1 MVILFHVGKYL
12 MSNKKDFFGQPIVH
26 GIATGP
32 ALISKKAISFL
43 GDLNIT
49 TGEVTGE
56 LSDLIGKKISKTIL
70 VVPSTRGSAGA
81 WRFIYQLKQFENHP
95 AAIITAELPDPS
107 VVQGDILAKI
117 PIISNLANIIS
128 NTILNNATLKVDG
141 KLGKVSVVHDNNN

>member
-1 MVILFHVGKYL
+1 
-12 MSNKKDFFGQPIVH
+12 MSNKQDFFGQPIVH

-70 VVPSTRGSAGA
+70 IVPSTRGSAGA
-81 WRFIYQLKQFENHP
+81 WRFIYQLFENHP
-95 AAIITAELPDPS
+95 AAIITTELPDPS
-107 VVQGDILAKI
+107 VVQGAILAKI

-141 KLGKVSVVHDNNN
+141 RLGKVTVVDDKNNK

>member
-1 MVILFHVGKYL
+1 MN
-12 MSNKKDFFGQPIVH
+12 NKQDFFGKSVVH
-26 GIATGP
+26 GNAIGP

-95 AAIITAELPDPS
+95 AAIITTELPDPS
-107 VVQGDILAKI
+107 VVQGAILAKI

-141 KLGKVSVVHDNNN
+141 RLGKVTVVDDKNNK

>member
-1 MVILFHVGKYL
+1 

-81 WRFIYQLKQFENHP
+81 WRFIYQLKQFEKKLQPKKISDFSYLDMRYENQ
-95 AAIITAELPDPS
+95 II
-107 VVQGDILAKI
+107 AKGRH
-117 PIISNLANIIS
+117 S
-128 NTILNNATLKVDG
+128 
-141 KLGKVSVVHDNNN
+141 

>member
-1 MVILFHVGKYL
+1 
-12 MSNKKDFFGQPIVH
+12 MSNKQDFFGQPNVH

-95 AAIITAELPDPS
+95 AAIITTELPDPS
-107 VVQGDILAKI
+107 VVQGAILAKI
-117 PIISNLANIIS
+117 Q
-128 NTILNNATLKVDG
+128 
-141 KLGKVSVVHDNNN
+141 

>member
-1 MVILFHVGKYL
+1 MN
-12 MSNKKDFFGQPIVH
+12 NKQDFFGQPIVH

-81 WRFIYQLKQFENHP
+81 CRFIYQLKQFENHP
-95 AAIITAELPDPS
+95 AAIITTELPDPS
-107 VVQGDILAKI
+107 VVQGAILAKI

-128 NTILNNATLKVDG
+128 NTILDNDTLKVDG

>member
-1 MVILFHVGKYL
+1 MN
-12 MSNKKDFFGQPIVH
+12 NKQDFFGKSIVH

-81 WRFIYQLKQFENHP
+81 WRFIYQLKQFNNHP
-95 AAIITAELPDPS
+95 AAIITTELPDPS
-107 VVQGDILAKI
+107 VVQGAILAKI
-117 PIISNLANIIS
+117 PIISNLADILS
-128 NTILNNATLKVDG
+128 NAVLNNVTLSVNG
-141 KLGKVSVVHDNNN
+141 KLGKVSVVNDKNNT

>member
-1 MVILFHVGKYL
+1 MN
-12 MSNKKDFFGQPIVH
+12 NKQDFFGKSIVH

-95 AAIITAELPDPS
+95 AAIITTELPDPS
-107 VVQGDILAKI
+107 VVQGAILAKI

-141 KLGKVSVVHDNNN
+141 RLGKVTVVDDKNNK

>member
-1 MVILFHVGKYL
+1 MN
-12 MSNKKDFFGQPIVH
+12 NKQDFFGKSIVH

-56 LSDLIGKKISKTIL
+56 LSDLLGKKISKTIL

-81 WRFIYQLKQFENHP
+81 WRFIYQLKQFNNHP
-95 AAIITAELPDPS
+95 AAIITTELPDPS
-107 VVQGDILAKI
+107 VVQGAILAKI

-141 KLGKVSVVHDNNN
+141 RLGKVTVVDDMNNK